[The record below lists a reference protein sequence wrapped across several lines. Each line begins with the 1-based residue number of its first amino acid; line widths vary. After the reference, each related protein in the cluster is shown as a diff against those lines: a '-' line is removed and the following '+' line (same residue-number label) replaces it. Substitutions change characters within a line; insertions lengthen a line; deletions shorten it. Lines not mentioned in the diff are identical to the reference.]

1 MSRPED
7 KGSELFG
14 MNLFEHATKREQE
27 EQECWWIITKGKNF
41 PAMQNEYRFF
51 GTKEAAKNAAESMGE
66 GKYRK
71 ETLKH
76 EK

>member
-14 MNLFEHATKREQE
+14 MNLFEHATKREQQE
-27 EQECWWIITKGKNF
+27 EQECWWIIRSGRKF
-41 PAMQNEYRFF
+41 PTRQPEYRFR
-51 GTKEAAKNAAESMGE
+51 GTETDARRAAESLLGTYE
-66 GKYRK
+66 REK
-71 ETLKH
+71 LKN

>member
-27 EQECWWIITKGKNF
+27 EQECWWIIKSGRKF
-41 PAMQNEYRFF
+41 PTRQPEYRFW
-51 GTKEAAKNAAESMGE
+51 GTEEDAQRAAASLLGTYEKEK
-66 GKYRK
+66 
-71 ETLKH
+71 LKH

>member
-27 EQECWWIITKGKNF
+27 EQECLWIIRSGRKF
-41 PAMQNEYRFF
+41 PTRQPEYRFW
-51 GTKEAAKNAAESMGE
+51 GTEEDAKSAAKSLMGTYE
-66 GKYRK
+66 REK
-71 ETLKH
+71 LKH

>member
-27 EQECWWIITKGKNF
+27 EQECWWIITKGENF
-41 PAMQNEYRFF
+41 PAMQKEYRFF
-51 GTKEAAKNAAESMGE
+51 GTKEGAKNAAESMGE